1 MITSL
6 SGQRSNVSSHN
17 NTRILSSSTDN
28 SLRLWKIEA
37 NTQMVYRGHRLDQ
50 SIECCAMASYQH
62 FVTGDMNGSL
72 SLYSAEKKKAIYSVK
87 VRMSVNDYDSLDDC
101 IECSWSEFS

>member
-28 SLRLWKIEA
+28 TLRLWKIEA
-37 NTQMVYRGHRLDQ
+37 NTQMVYRGRRLDQ

-62 FVTGDMNGSL
+62 FVAGDINGSL
-72 SLYSAEKKKAIYSVK
+72 SLYSADKKKSIYSVK
-87 VRMSVNDYDSLDDC
+87 VGA
-101 IECSWSEFS
+101 